1 MPTPPFLLSLRLLAL
16 ISLYP
21 FMFNLSSLLGIEE
34 SKNVSGGKSYP
45 ICALRYKLPVKT
57 V

>member
-1 MPTPPFLLSLRLLAL
+1 MPTPPFLLSLGLLAL